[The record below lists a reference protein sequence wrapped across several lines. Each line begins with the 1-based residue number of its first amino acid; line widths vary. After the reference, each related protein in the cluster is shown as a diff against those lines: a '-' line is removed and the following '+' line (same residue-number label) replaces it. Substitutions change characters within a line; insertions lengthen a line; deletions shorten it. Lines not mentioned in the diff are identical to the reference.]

1 MRKKII
7 NNFKAAHAMSRN
19 FGGQCGTECLT
30 GSYFQDTE
38 NLMRNPLSTLKR
50 N

>member
-30 GSYFQDTE
+30 GSRHWEPNEEPSVY
-38 NLMRNPLSTLKR
+38 S
-50 N
+50 